1 LKNQKCW
8 SNGKFPLD
16 PFFSF
21 EKIKKLNKEM
31 ERLKMKDINKMSLTE
46 LEREVIEIY
55 KTIISNQDI
64 QDVEIAKQV
73 LARYESVVNELHS
86 KIDEE
91 IKEQSK
97 KITSTS
103 QMLKKQK
110 SLKNALMKNK
120 DNLDLKTAIIKSV
133 KDTNK
138 L

>member
-1 LKNQKCW
+1 
-8 SNGKFPLD
+8 
-16 PFFSF
+16 
-21 EKIKKLNKEM
+21 M

-64 QDVEIAKQV
+64 QDIEIAKEV
-73 LARYESVVNELHS
+73 LARYESIVNELHS

-110 SLKNALMKNK
+110 ALKNALMKNK

>member
-1 LKNQKCW
+1 MLEQWEISPC
-8 SNGKFPLD
+8 PL
-16 PFFSF
+16 FSF
-21 EKIKKLNKEM
+21 EKNKKLNKEM

-120 DNLDLKTAIIKSV
+120 DNLDLKTAIIKSL

>member
-1 LKNQKCW
+1 MGN
-8 SNGKFPLD
+8 FPLT
-16 PFFSF
+16 PFSF
-21 EKIKKLNKEM
+21 EKNKKLNKEM

-64 QDVEIAKQV
+64 QDIEIAKQV

-120 DNLDLKTAIIKSV
+120 DNLDLKTAIIKSL

>member
-1 LKNQKCW
+1 
-8 SNGKFPLD
+8 
-16 PFFSF
+16 
-21 EKIKKLNKEM
+21 
-31 ERLKMKDINKMSLTE
+31 MKDINKMSLTE

-55 KTIISNQDI
+55 KTITSNQDI

-91 IKEQSK
+91 IQDQAK

-110 SLKNALMKNK
+110 ALKNALMKNK